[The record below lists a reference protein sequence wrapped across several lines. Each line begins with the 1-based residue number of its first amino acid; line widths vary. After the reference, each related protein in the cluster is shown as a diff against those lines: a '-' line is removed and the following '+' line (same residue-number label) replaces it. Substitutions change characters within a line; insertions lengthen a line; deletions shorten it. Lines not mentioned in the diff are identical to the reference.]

1 MKYHSR
7 KTEIDGILFD
17 SKAEAERYLELRTM
31 QEAGEISELKLQPVY
46 ELIPTFRKNGKTYR
60 RTVYKADFSYIQ
72 NGQLIVEDFKGFKTD
87 VYKLKKKLFE
97 FHYPHLTIK
106 EVRK

>member
-17 SKAEAERYLELRTM
+17 SKAEAERYLELKAM
-31 QEAGEISELKLQPVY
+31 QDAGEITELKLQPVY

-97 FHYPHLTIK
+97 FHYPYLTIK
-106 EVRK
+106 EVTK